1 MKAEVNAHRV
11 FHQHFQSTPA
21 LKARNYSLIIFL
33 CDDESDKKN
42 KEKVKITEMCWLFFT
57 EIPAK
62 VGKSDTGRDNRRTFA
77 RI

>member
-1 MKAEVNAHRV
+1 MKAKINAHRV
-11 FHQHFQSTPA
+11 FHHFQSTPA
-21 LKARNYSLIIFL
+21 LKARNYSLIIFVWR
-33 CDDESDKKN
+33 KRKN

-77 RI
+77 RM

>member
-1 MKAEVNAHRV
+1 MKAEIIAHRV

-21 LKARNYSLIIFL
+21 LKARNHYSLIIFQL
-33 CDDESDKKN
+33 WRKRKKN